1 MIVQYTQ
8 NIRYTADG
16 QAIPVG
22 DAKTCT
28 VQAAATGYS
37 WGTAVL
43 TVKRSNDGTNFV
55 ALESATTIG
64 AGGGMTA
71 AFSVSGFAYLRVD
84 VTTAEGSSTDELAQ
98 ITVCLKDN
106 T

>member
-1 MIVQYTQ
+1 MIIQYAQ
-8 NIRYTADG
+8 NIRYTAEG

-28 VQAAATGYS
+28 VQAVPAGNA

-43 TVKRSNDGTNFV
+43 TVKRSNDGANFV
-55 ALESATTIG
+55 ALESATTIS

-84 VTTAEGSSTDELAQ
+84 VTTAEGSAADEFAQ
-98 ITVCLKDN
+98 ITVCMKDN